1 MKNVKNLDKKVFIVI
16 NAGSS
21 SIKYKIFRKCDDEVI
36 ASGQCE
42 KIGNPQGI
50 FSLKYNG
57 KKIEET
63 LPIKNHQVGIKKIL
77 DELTKNK
84 VISNLKDI
92 YAIGH
97 RTVIGGDL
105 CNKSVIATKAVKKE
119 IRDSFDLA
127 PLHNKPQLE
136 TIEVFEKLLP
146 GVKNVCVFDISFH
159 RTIPDFNN
167 YPIEQNTVKKYR
179 IYKYGMHGTSYRYI
193 VQKMQQ
199 ILKKKNVNLI
209 VCHLGNGASICEVIN
224 SKSFNTTMGLTPLE
238 GLMMGTRS
246 GDVDPS
252 IVTYLM
258 RKGFTIDQ
266 VDNLLNKESGFKG
279 VTGYNDCR
287 DVIIASRKG
296 SKQAILGL
304 KMFVSRIAK
313 YVVTYANEITN
324 HGKIDA
330 IVFTA
335 GIGENSP
342 TITKMVVDSLP
353 ILNLKLNEKKLPE
366 KYEDWKLI
374 SAKESKIKIYQVHTN
389 EELMIEQDI
398 KKLVK

>member
-1 MKNVKNLDKKVFIVI
+1 MKNLDKKVIIVI

-21 SIKYKIFRKCDDEVI
+21 SIKFKIFKKSNDEVI

-50 FSLKYNG
+50 FSLKY
-57 KKIEET
+57 KDQKIEQT
-63 LPIKNHQVGIKKIL
+63 LPIKNHQAGIQKIL

-84 VISNLKDI
+84 IISNLKDI
-92 YAIGH
+92 YAVGH

-119 IRDSFDLA
+119 IRDYFDLA
-127 PLHNKPQLE
+127 PLHNKPELE

-146 GVKNVCVFDISFH
+146 NVKNVCVFDTSFH

-167 YPIEQNTVKKYR
+167 YPVEQKTVKKYR
-179 IYKYGMHGTSYRYI
+179 LYKYGMHGTSYRYI
-193 VQKMQQ
+193 TQKMQQ
-199 ILKKKNVNLI
+199 VLKKKNVNLI
-209 VCHLGNGASICEVIN
+209 ICHLGNGASICEVIN

-252 IVTYLM
+252 IVTYLI
-258 RKGFTIDQ
+258 RKGFSIDK

-287 DVIIASRKG
+287 DVIIASKKG
-296 SKQAILGL
+296 NKQATLGL

-313 YVVTYANEITN
+313 YVATYANEMAN
-324 HGKIDA
+324 YAKIDA

-335 GIGENSP
+335 GIGENSTP
-342 TITKMVVDSLP
+342 IVKMVVNSLP
-353 ILNLKLNEKKLPE
+353 ILNLKLNEKKLSE

-398 KKLVK
+398 KRLVK